1 MTEILELSYEDK
13 SSNVKNRSMSNYQ
26 TLEII
31 EKQKASAKKKNQV
44 GIQNLNNTEIEI
56 KSLGEGSIT
65 GKKGQRKESTH

>member
-13 SSNVKNRSMSNYQ
+13 SSNVKNSSMSNYQ

-31 EKQKASAKKKNQV
+31 EKQKASAKIKNQV
-44 GIQNLNNTEIEI
+44 GIQNLNNTETEI